1 MAQMSYNGGTTNGA
15 TTIDPAWR
23 GSPRPK
29 GARRAIRNPLS
40 PEMLWRASHALDRR
54 FHRIAMLV
62 QKLNT
67 ILYHNSLPPTAY
79 GSGVRFGHCGFGT
92 VIHPNVRFGK
102 EVKIW
107 HNVTISVHATYRSR
121 NAIVIEDGV
130 RIGANS
136 VVIAPEGRTI
146 RIGHNARIGA
156 GALVVSDVPA
166 GATVVAIPSE
176 HRLADQTEA
185 DPQLSGLD

>member
-1 MAQMSYNGGTTNGA
+1 MNYNGGSI
-15 TTIDPAWR
+15 IDPDDPGWR
-23 GSPRPK
+23 GSPRRS
-29 GARRAIRNPLS
+29 GARRPRNPLS
-40 PEMLWRASHALDRR
+40 PETLWRVSHALDRR
-54 FHRIAMLV
+54 FHRVAMLI

-67 ILYHNSLPPTAY
+67 ILYHNSLPPSAY

-92 VIHPNVRFGK
+92 VVHPNVRFGE

-136 VVIAPEGRTI
+136 VVIAPRGRTI
-146 RIGHNARIGA
+146 RIGHHARIGA
-156 GALVVSDVPA
+156 GALVVSDVPPE
-166 GATVVAIPSE
+166 ATVVATPSE
-176 HRLADQTEA
+176 HRLPGLGEP
-185 DPQLSGLD
+185 DPELTSLD